1 MDLAKNHF
9 LNQEASQKVSFGIFI
24 VSRCVVHRQQYP
36 VKLYWVGSGKGGVYA
51 TLPLPRCVVPLCI
64 LCTHDEINVT
74 WMRGVLQLRLLK
86 LWLQAPK
93 SM

>member
-1 MDLAKNHF
+1 M
-9 LNQEASQKVSFGIFI
+9 
-24 VSRCVVHRQQYP
+24 
-36 VKLYWVGSGKGGVYA
+36 KLYWVGSGKGGVYA

-86 LWLQAPK
+86 LWLQVPNQCDREE
-93 SM
+93 SPPVLFLFLFLYQS